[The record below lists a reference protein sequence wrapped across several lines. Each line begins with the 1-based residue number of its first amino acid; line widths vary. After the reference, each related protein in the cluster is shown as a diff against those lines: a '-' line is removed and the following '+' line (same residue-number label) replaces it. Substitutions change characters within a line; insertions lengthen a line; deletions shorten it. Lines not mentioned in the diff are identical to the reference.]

1 MRPLERLASRIPRL
15 ELVPERDLILA
26 LDPAQVHL
34 APLAQGGEVDEPA
47 IEVAQHDLHRLELG
61 EPGAQGQEAL
71 RHHLPRLAAAVA
83 GRRLRQGVARL
94 LLGEL
99 LLRLAQ
105 PLDPLADPGQRR
117 VGLLER
123 VVPFVLHAPPS
134 MRARTEAIRRA
145 TSSRTR
151 GSTVSSPANS
161 SACSNASRARCRRSP
176 PPLFLSTLSPR
187 SRSVRMRSEGSRSA
201 VTPPRGP
208 RRRSAGAPRA
218 ARRRRTRPR
227 AAAPGRPASS
237 ARRATCGRARDRRR
251 ARPPARTGPP
261 RAPGRAGSRTARGT
275 DPGSPACPARSW
287 CGPRRARR

>member
-187 SRSVRMRSEGSRSA
+187 SSSVRMRSSSSAASADETARSCPWKASVQCSAGHLRACSRSA
-201 VTPPRGP
+201 T
-208 RRRSAGAPRA
+208 SSTAG
-218 ARRRRTRPR
+218 TNW
-227 AAAPGRPASS
+227 SS
-237 ARRATCGRARDRRR
+237 SST
-251 ARPPARTGPP
+251 RTGWVSN
-261 RAPGRAGSRTARGT
+261 RQGYGSGFPGL
-275 DPGSPACPARSW
+275 PGQILVRSS
-287 CGPRRARR
+287 

>member
-1 MRPLERLASRIPRL
+1 MRRLERLPSRIPRL

-34 APLAQGGEVDEPA
+34 APLAQRGEVDQSA
-47 IEVAQHDLHRLELG
+47 LEVAQNDLHRLELG
-61 EPGAQGQEAL
+61 EPGAQSEEAL

-83 GRRLRQGVARL
+83 RRRLRQRVARL

-99 LLRLAQ
+99 RLRLAK
-105 PLDPLADPGQRR
+105 PFDPLAHPGQRR

-123 VVPFVLHAPPS
+123 VVALVLHSPPS
-134 MRARTEAIRRA
+134 MRPRTDSIRRA
-145 TSSRTR
+145 TKSRTR
-151 GSTVSSPANS
+151 GSTVSSAERS
-161 SACSNASRARCRRSP
+161 SASLNASSARSRRSP

-187 SRSVRMRSEGSRSA
+187 NSSVRMRSEGSGPA

-208 RRRSAGAPRA
+208 GRRNGGAPRA
-218 ARRRRTRPR
+218 GRRRHQTPR
-227 AAAPGRPASS
+227 AAAPERPASS
-237 ARRATCGRARDRRR
+237 ARPATCGRARGRRP
-251 ARPPARTGPP
+251 ARPPARTAPP
-261 RAPGRAGSRTARGT
+261 RGSGPAGSRTATGM